1 MFGHLLFKC
10 LTACWQPNAK
20 VSCQTETE
28 TDRDGDRDGDGEN
41 KKEKEQLK
49 RDHGMTMTMLSG
61 TGSQLA
67 TGNWQPSE
75 VLAEHRQNREWRRC
89 LGMGRETQRERG
101 RLVGVSGDICFDV
114 VIWLSFGLVRGQP
127 INFHALLRCLH
138 RESPLKWKEMAEG
151 DLFVYL
157 VGLNSSGCRECL
169 CCLHK
174 LWRRRLSLHSFK

>member
-1 MFGHLLFKC
+1 M
-10 LTACWQPNAK
+10 LTAKCQSKLSDRNRNRQRWRWREQEGERATETRPRHDHDDAVWHWQP
-20 VSCQTETE
+20 
-28 TDRDGDRDGDGEN
+28 
-41 KKEKEQLK
+41 
-49 RDHGMTMTMLSG
+49 
-61 TGSQLA
+61 

-89 LGMGRETQRERG
+89 LGMGRETQKERG

-169 CCLHK
+169 CCLTK
-174 LWRRRLSLHSFK
+174 LWRRRLSPHSFK

>member
-1 MFGHLLFKC
+1 M
-10 LTACWQPNAK
+10 LTAKCQSKLSDRNRNRQRRRWKQRWRRREQEGERATETRPRHDHDDAVWHWQP
-20 VSCQTETE
+20 
-28 TDRDGDRDGDGEN
+28 
-41 KKEKEQLK
+41 
-49 RDHGMTMTMLSG
+49 
-61 TGSQLA
+61 
-67 TGNWQPSE
+67 TGNWQLATKWSTCRASTE
-75 VLAEHRQNREWRRC
+75 SGMKKVLRYGQRD
-89 LGMGRETQRERG
+89 TVRERG

-174 LWRRRLSLHSFK
+174 LWRRRLSPHSFK